1 MVFVSM
7 LLMLWYKVRG
17 IHYVDLKWK
26 ASTDGGRYA
35 IFRSANGGPFKQMAT
50 ISGTT
55 YLDINLLTKTTYSY
69 YIETSL
75 NGVLSKPSNMVTVT
89 TR

>member
-1 MVFVSM
+1 MVLVSM
-7 LLMLWYKVRG
+7 VMMLWYKMRG

-26 ASTDGGRYA
+26 AGADGGKYA
-35 IFRSANGGPFKQMAT
+35 IFRSANGYPFQQIAI

-55 YLDINLLTKTTYSY
+55 YLDFKLLTKTTYSY

-75 NGVLSKPSNMVTVT
+75 GGVLSNPSNRVTVT